1 MFNAETHDMGD
12 FTDFLH
18 RFLYCLVPLFVA
30 VDPIGILPL
39 YLGLTSELSD
49 QEKRRVVRQSLVTA
63 ATVVIGFGL
72 AGGWVL
78 LYLQITIDDF
88 MMAGGIL
95 LFVLAMGDLFSTEKS
110 GIRPDTDSLGAVP
123 LGIPLIAG
131 PAVLTTVLLLTN
143 SYGAVPTLLA
153 AMANIGLAGVC
164 FRAASG
170 IERLVGRIGLRT
182 ASKMAA
188 LVLAAI
194 GVMMVRRG
202 LQGTFPGLTGN

>member
-1 MFNAETHDMGD
+1 MDDMGD
-12 FTDFLH
+12 LTDFSY

-39 YLGLTSELSD
+39 YLGLTSELS
-49 QEKRRVVRQSLVTA
+49 EAGKRRVIRQSLLTA
-63 ATVVIGFGL
+63 AIVVIGFGL
-72 AGGWVL
+72 AGRWVL

-110 GIRPDTDSLGAVP
+110 AIRADTDSLGAVP

-143 SYGAVPTLLA
+143 SYGALSALLA
-153 AMANIGLAGVC
+153 AMANIGLAGAC
-164 FRAASG
+164 FRAASV
-170 IERLVGRIGLRT
+170 IERLVGRTGLRT

-202 LQGTFPGLTGN
+202 LQGTFPGLMGN